1 MTLLCAPCLLFS
13 CGLLFLVIDLVFG
26 MIWFIWLLYSAAGLY
41 LLGCYLRCVC
51 GVLLIALVVFL
62 CLGGVG
68 TMCLDFVVVG
78 LIDYY

>member
-26 MIWFIWLLYSAAGLY
+26 MIWFIWLLYSAAWLD

-51 GVLLIALVVFL
+51 GVLLIVLVVFL

-68 TMCLDFVVVG
+68 TLCLGFVVVG